1 MPPRG
6 FGKKLKTV
14 AMRLSVSPN
23 LFEYLGYLS
32 RNTLLGA
39 SENDVAEYLLTQ
51 RLEAMQSEKY
61 IEAHGPAKDS
71 G

>member
-6 FGKKLKTV
+6 AEKKLKTV
-14 AMRLSVSPN
+14 PMRLSVSPN

-51 RLEAMQSEKY
+51 RLEAMQAENY
-61 IEAHGPAKDS
+61 VELHPVRKD
-71 G
+71 